1 MQVRH
6 QANDEAFRAPPRH
19 PSHPMFT
26 AAEGCGSQI
35 ETKPRL
41 LFFGAMALKTSIC
54 EERGDVSSELN
65 RARRC
70 GREGRGVRNLETG
83 KTRQSD
89 QDDADA

>member
-19 PSHPMFT
+19 PSHPMFP

-35 ETKPRL
+35 ETKPGL
-41 LFFGAMALKTSIC
+41 LFLGAVALKTSLR
-54 EERGDVSSELN
+54 EERGDVSSKLN

-70 GREGRGVRNLETG
+70 GREGSGVRNFETG

-89 QDDADA
+89 QEDADA